1 MTSGAVSLVMIRSR
15 ELVLSEEETKM
26 STIRMSRIAMMLAA
40 LWRCGPCSLLA
51 QTFTTLFLFGGSSG
65 HPDGGLV
72 AKEGDFSM
80 SRKNS
85 HQFVTTL
92 VLVSIA
98 ALGLAASKA
107 IPAFAASPGTFTT
120 TGSMNVA
127 RQYHTAMLLA
137 NGEVLVVGG
146 SNSGGGDAAGTA
158 EPYNPTTGTWSF
170 TGSPTAARVDHS
182 AVRLQNGQVLV
193 AGGLGS
199 EACSFLSSAELYNPA
214 TGTFT
219 VTGSM
224 STGRSSFVLVA
235 LKNGQVLAAGG
246 SPCGT
251 DDEFGLTSAELYN
264 PATGTWTA
272 TGSMS
277 GIEQNVAALLQNG
290 DVLTLPAQNNPSLY
304 NPSTGS
310 WTAPASPPVLASYQ
324 ALLLPS
330 GDVFDGGSTGNSSL
344 SWAIYNPSTNQW
356 TTYSAPPC
364 TSFCDGGAALLS
376 TGNVLVAG
384 GDTVIHTGGKR
395 TNVKVNGV
403 ANLLNPST
411 LTWASTGS
419 MTVPL
424 IGGTVTVLSNGQV
437 LFAGGTGNNSSDA
450 GGVAVASAELYTP

>member
-1 MTSGAVSLVMIRSR
+1 
-15 ELVLSEEETKM
+15 
-26 STIRMSRIAMMLAA
+26 ML
-40 LWRCGPCSLLA
+40 
-51 QTFTTLFLFGGSSG
+51 
-65 HPDGGLV
+65 
-72 AKEGDFSM
+72 
-80 SRKNS
+80 RKNS

-98 ALGLAASKA
+98 ALGLAASTA
-107 IPAFAASPGTFTT
+107 IPAFAASSGTFTT

-127 RQYHTAMLLA
+127 RQYHTATLLA

-158 EPYNPTTGTWSF
+158 ELYNPTTGTWSF

-199 EACSFLSSAELYNPA
+199 EECTFLSSAELYNPA

-219 VTGSM
+219 ATGSM
-224 STGRSSFVLVA
+224 TTARSSFVLVA
-235 LKNGQVLAAGG
+235 LQNGQVLAAGG

-272 TGSMS
+272 TGSMT

-290 DVLTLPAQNNPSLY
+290 DVLILPAQNNPSLY

-310 WTAPASPPVLASYQ
+310 WTAAASPPEPVAASYQ
-324 ALLLPS
+324 AITLPS
-330 GDVFDGGSTGNSSL
+330 GNVFAEGSNTYPWG
-344 SWAIYNPSTNQW
+344 IYNPSTNQW
-356 TTYSAPPC
+356 TTYSPLPC
-364 TSFCDGGAALLS
+364 PSETECDGGAALLS

-384 GDTVIHTGGKR
+384 GETVTKTGKHTY
-395 TNVKVNGV
+395 TYMVNGI

-424 IGGTVTVLSNGQV
+424 VGGTVTVLSNGQV
-437 LFAGGTGNNSSDA
+437 LFAGGYGNDSSDT
-450 GGVAVASAELYTP
+450 GILAVASAELYTP